1 MQKGR
6 GRERATGQ
14 QIDYA
19 ALFEAVP
26 SPMLVLDPDLMI
38 VAVNQA
44 YLTVTRQVREDLLGR
59 YVFDAFPDNPAD
71 PGASGTRNLDAS
83 LRRVLRTG
91 EPDSMALQRYDVPV
105 PAAEGGF
112 EERYWSQIN
121 TPVLGPDG
129 SVVLLIHRVEDVTAF
144 VRGRERRLRG
154 GRAED
159 THSQDTHSQDATSQ
173 DATRLA
179 LRADTMDA
187 DLYIRARELQE
198 VNERLRKAHA
208 RERETAL
215 TLQRSMLPTGSPE
228 DHPYAAVR
236 YRPAVGSLNV
246 CGDWYELTEL
256 ADGRI
261 AVAVGDV
268 VGQGLEAACVMGQ
281 LRSALSAATR
291 VVSGP
296 ARALE
301 VLGLYSGFVD
311 GALAATAVQAVI
323 DPAGHSVAYSCAGH
337 PPPLLLRGGGAVEPL
352 DQATDPPLGARPEQ
366 IGRPQARVV
375 YDPGDT
381 LVLYTDGLIERRDED
396 IDVGLGRLADS
407 LARHR
412 GLDPEPMADALLADL
427 GVTGGGAADD
437 TALVVIR
444 LRDPFRRP
452 GARDPA
458 RRDPDRRDPG
468 RRGPGRRG
476 CGRRRA

>member
-1 MQKGR
+1 
-6 GRERATGQ
+6 
-14 QIDYA
+14 
-19 ALFEAVP
+19 
-26 SPMLVLDPDLMI
+26 MLVLDPGLLI

-44 YLTVTRQVREDLLGR
+44 YLTVTRQAREDLLGR

-71 PGASGTRNLDAS
+71 PDASGTRNLHAS
-83 LRRVLRTG
+83 LHRVLHTG
-91 EPDSMALQRYDVPV
+91 ERDAMALQRYDVPL

-144 VRGRERRLRG
+144 VRGREERRLTG
-154 GRAED
+154 GGADADRRAPRTD
-159 THSQDTHSQDATSQ
+159 TDTDT
-173 DATRLA
+173 
-179 LRADTMDA
+179 DTMDA

-215 TLQRSMLPTGSPE
+215 ALQRSMLPASPPE

-246 CGDWYELTEL
+246 CGDWYDLTEL

-291 VVSGP
+291 VVGGP

-301 VLGLYSGFVD
+301 VLGLYSRFVD
-311 GALAATAVQAVI
+311 GALAATAVQVVI
-323 DPAGHSVAYSCAGH
+323 DPAAHSVAYSCAGH

-352 DQATDPPLGARPEQ
+352 DQATDPPLGARPEHVR
-366 IGRPQARVV
+366 RPQASVA

-396 IDVGLGRLADS
+396 IDVGLRRLADS
-407 LARHR
+407 LVRHR

-427 GVTGGGAADD
+427 GVTGGRAADD
-437 TALVVIR
+437 TALVVIG
-444 LRDPFRRP
+444 LRDPVRRSGVRGPARRP
-452 GARDPA
+452 GSRDPA
-458 RRDPDRRDPG
+458 RRSSGPARPSPPRSPG
-468 RRGPGRRG
+468 PRCTGPR
-476 CGRRRA
+476 

>member
-1 MQKGR
+1 M
-6 GRERATGQ
+6 
-14 QIDYA
+14 DYA
-19 ALFEAVP
+19 ALFEALP
-26 SPMLVLDPDLMI
+26 SPMLVLDPDLVI

-44 YLTVTRQVREDLLGR
+44 YLAATRQAREDLLGR

-71 PGASGTRNLDAS
+71 PDASGTRNLDAS

-91 EPDSMALQRYDVPV
+91 ERDAMALQRYDVPV
-105 PAAEGGF
+105 PTAEGGF

-144 VRGRERRLRG
+144 VFRGRERPRTGRG
-154 GRAED
+154 G
-159 THSQDTHSQDATSQ
+159 
-173 DATRLA
+173 DATREA
-179 LRADTMDA
+179 LQADTMDA

-198 VNERLRKAHA
+198 VNEQLREAHA

-215 TLQRSMLPTGSPE
+215 VLQRSMLPTGPPE
-228 DHPYAAVR
+228 EHPYAAVR

-311 GALAATAVQAVI
+311 GALAATAVQVVI

-412 GLDPEPMADALLADL
+412 GLDPEPMADAVLADL

-444 LRDPFRRP
+444 LRDPFRHP
-452 GARDPA
+452 GARGPG
-458 RRDPDRRDPG
+458 RRGPDRRGPDRRDPG
-468 RRGPGRRG
+468 RRGRGRRP
-476 CGRRRA
+476 

>member
-1 MQKGR
+1 MR

-26 SPMLVLDPDLMI
+26 SPMLVMDPDLMI

-44 YLTVTRQVREDLLGR
+44 YLAVTRRVREDLVGR
-59 YVFDAFPDNPAD
+59 YVFAAFPDNPAD
-71 PGASGTRNLDAS
+71 PDASGTRNLAAS
-83 LRRVLRTG
+83 LRRVLLTG
-91 EPDSMALQRYDVPV
+91 ERDSMALQRYDMPV
-105 PAAEGGF
+105 PDAEGGF

-129 SVVLLIHRVEDVTAF
+129 SVVLLVHRVEDVTAF
-144 VRGRERRLRG
+144 VRGREAGRGRRPRG
-154 GRAED
+154 GGEE
-159 THSQDTHSQDATSQ
+159 TSPQ
-173 DATRLA
+173 A
-179 LRADTMDA
+179 LRTDTMDA

-215 TLQRSMLPTGSPE
+215 ALQRSMLPTGPPE
-228 DHPYAAVR
+228 EHPYAAVR

-291 VVSGP
+291 AVSGP

-323 DPAGHSVAYSCAGH
+323 DPAAHVVAYSCAGH
-337 PPPLLLRGGGAVEPL
+337 PPPLLLHGGHGQRGGQGGQGKHGEGGVELL
-352 DQATDPPLGARPEQ
+352 DRATDPPLGARPEQ
-366 IGRPQARVV
+366 VGRPQARVA
-375 YDPGDT
+375 YEPGDT

-412 GLDPEPMADALLADL
+412 GLAPEPMADALLADL
-427 GVTGGGAADD
+427 GVTGGRAADD
-437 TALVVIR
+437 TALVVIG
-444 LRDPFRRP
+444 LRDPFRP

-458 RRDPDRRDPG
+458 HRPGARDPDRRSG
-468 RRGPGRRG
+468 ARGPARRSH
-476 CGRRRA
+476 RS

>member
-1 MQKGR
+1 MRAGQ
-6 GRERATGQ
+6 GRERVTGQ

-26 SPMLVLDPDLMI
+26 SPMLVMDPDLVI

-44 YLTVTRQVREDLLGR
+44 YLTVTRQAREDLLGR
-59 YVFDAFPDNPAD
+59 YVFDAFPHDLAD
-71 PGASGTRNLDAS
+71 PDALGTRDLHAS

-91 EPDSMALQRYDVPV
+91 ERDAMALQRYDVPV
-105 PAAEGGF
+105 PAAEGGI
-112 EERYWSQIN
+112 EERYWSQTN

-144 VRGRERRLRG
+144 VRGRERQLRDRG
-154 GRAED
+154 ED
-159 THSQDTHSQDATSQ
+159 DSD
-173 DATRLA
+173 RA
-179 LRADTMDA
+179 LRADSMDA
-187 DLYIRARELQE
+187 DLFIRARELQE
-198 VNERLRKAHA
+198 VNERLREAHA

-215 TLQRSMLPTGSPE
+215 ALQRSMLPAGPPE
-228 DHPYAAVR
+228 EHPYAAVR

-311 GALAATAVQAVI
+311 GALAATAVQVVI
-323 DPAGHSVAYSCAGH
+323 DPTAHSVAYSCAGH
-337 PPPLLLRGGGAVEPL
+337 PPPLLLRAGRAAVEPL

-381 LVLYTDGLIERRDED
+381 LVLYTDGLIERRGED
-396 IDVGLGRLADS
+396 IDAGLERLADS

-412 GLDPEPMADALLADL
+412 GLAPEPMADALLADL
-427 GVTGGGAADD
+427 GVTGGPAADD

-452 GARDPA
+452 GARDRDPA
-458 RRDPDRRDPG
+458 RP
-468 RRGPGRRG
+468 
-476 CGRRRA
+476 